1 MKHKLL
7 IAARVVALSLIIFL
21 GGVHLARFLAY
32 GVFYQMPL
40 WMYDTMRFVLDHTGN
55 ADFRDPD
62 DISMLSML
70 FSLIACWIMTGI
82 VIVTL
87 YKFVVRLID
96 RRHNSRVAKR

>member
-7 IAARVVALSLIIFL
+7 VAARFSALSLIIFV
-21 GGVHLARFLAY
+21 GGVHLARYLAY
-32 GVFYQMPL
+32 GVFYEMPL

-70 FSLIACWIMTGI
+70 FSLIACWIVTGI
-82 VIVTL
+82 VVLAL
-87 YKFVVRLID
+87 YKIVGKLID
-96 RRHNSRVAKR
+96 RHRN